1 MNYHQGVRTPKV
13 SPLERQLNLVIALLN
28 TPSYLTADEIRQTV
42 AGYSADNGEAGRQ
55 MFERDKQ
62 ALKDLGIPISVES
75 TDEKG
80 NIPGYRIIKADYQ
93 LAPLSFTSA
102 ERTVITL
109 AMQLY
114 AGDGYSELQ
123 SAFDKLQ
130 HDHDDTRPGLINF
143 ASAATE
149 QELTQL
155 TALSEAA
162 AQHSTVTFHYH
173 TAQALT
179 SEEREVEPWG
189 VVADNGHWY
198 CVGFDRRRRA
208 VRVFRLS
215 RLSGDV
221 TDTGTP
227 AQQERPHTSVRE
239 ILRQQ
244 LCSVR
249 RYVSA
254 CVEVDADT
262 SEELVLAADRVTTAP
277 HDRARRHLEFDSVS
291 YQWLRDAVLA
301 DIPHATVL
309 EPSELAQDVR
319 TCLERVVQRPQAG
332 EATE

>member
-1 MNYHQGVRTPKV
+1 MNYHRNVHTPNV

-28 TPSYLTADEIRQTV
+28 TPGYLTADEIRQTV

-62 ALKDLGIPISVES
+62 ALKDLGIPISVKS
-75 TDEKG
+75 TDGKG
-80 NIPGYRIIKADYQ
+80 TIPGYRIRKEDYQ

-102 ERTVITL
+102 ERTVINL

-114 AGDGYSELQ
+114 TGDGYGELQ
-123 SAFDKLQ
+123 SGFDKLQ
-130 HDHDDTRPGLINF
+130 HDHDDTHPGLINF

-155 TALSEAA
+155 TVLSEAA
-162 AQHSTVTFHYH
+162 AQQRTVTFHYH
-173 TAQALT
+173 TAQALI

-198 CVGFDRRRRA
+198 CVGFDRKRRA

-221 TDTGTP
+221 TVTEAP
-227 AQQERPHTSVRE
+227 AQEERPHISVRE

-244 LCSVR
+244 LSSVR

-254 CVEVDADT
+254 RVEVDADA
-262 SEELVLAADRVTTAP
+262 SEELVLAADQVTTAP
-277 HDRARRHLEFDSVS
+277 HNRERRHLLFDAVS

-301 DIPHATVL
+301 DAPHATVL
-309 EPSELAQDVR
+309 EPSELVQDVR
-319 TCLERVVQRPQAG
+319 TCLERVVQRYQAG

>member
-1 MNYHQGVRTPKV
+1 MNYHQGVPTPKV

-28 TPSYLTADEIRQTV
+28 TPVYLTADEIRQTV

-62 ALKDLGIPISVES
+62 ALKDLGIPISVDS

-80 NIPGYRIIKADYQ
+80 NIPGYRIIKEDYQ

-102 ERTVITL
+102 ERTVINL

-114 AGDGYSELQ
+114 TADGYGELQ
-123 SAFDKLQ
+123 SGFDKLQ
-130 HDHDDTRPGLINF
+130 HDDDGTHPGLINF
-143 ASAATE
+143 ASATTE
-149 QELTQL
+149 QDLTRL
-155 TALSEAA
+155 STLSEAA
-162 AQHSTVTFHYH
+162 AHHSTVTFHYH

-179 SEEREVEPWG
+179 TEEREVEPWG

-198 CVGFDRRRRA
+198 FVGFDRQRRA
-208 VRVFRLS
+208 MRVFRLS

-221 TDTGTP
+221 TDTGAP
-227 AQQERPHTSVRE
+227 AQEERPPIPVRE

-244 LCSVR
+244 LSSVR

-254 CVEVDADT
+254 SVEVDADT
-262 SEELVLAADRVTTAP
+262 SSELVLAADRVTTTP
-277 HDRARRHLEFDSVS
+277 HDSERRHLSFDSVS

-301 DIPHATVL
+301 DTPHATVL
-309 EPSELAQDVR
+309 EPSDLAQDVR
-319 TCLERVVQRPQAG
+319 TCLERVVRRYQAG
-332 EATE
+332 EVTE